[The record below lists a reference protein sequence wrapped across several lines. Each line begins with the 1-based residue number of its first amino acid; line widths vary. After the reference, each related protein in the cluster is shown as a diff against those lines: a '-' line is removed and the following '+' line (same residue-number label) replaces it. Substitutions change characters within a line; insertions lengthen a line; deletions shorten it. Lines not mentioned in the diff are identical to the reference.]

1 MAGTRFPVTA
11 NTEKSISSH
20 KPQNREEGGGMQPHS
35 TIGLP
40 RGSDMKTNAKFVP
53 NRIKNIDGIKY
64 FTEQQIKMLRASVKE
79 LADLDQ
85 AKGRVTA
92 VREWMVIDLITSS
105 GMRVAETA
113 NVRCGDLKI
122 GFSDSEVFVR
132 CGKGS
137 RSRHIQ
143 IPQSLKQHL
152 ALFLKWKQD
161 QGEATEN
168 EAHLFVGQRG
178 SWTPQAIQQVVKKH
192 LKALGLYEPGQIC
205 ACPAPFICLPCLPQK
220 PGSARGSDSLRP
232 CERSD
237 HTDLHPCQQGG
248 HSGTH

>member
-1 MAGTRFPVTA
+1 
-11 NTEKSISSH
+11 
-20 KPQNREEGGGMQPHS
+20 MQPHF

-40 RGSDMKTNAKFVP
+40 WESDMKANAKFVQ

-85 AKGRVTA
+85 TKGRVTA

-152 ALFLKWKQD
+152 ALFLKWKQS
-161 QGEATEN
+161 QGESTEN

-178 SWTPQAIQQVVKKH
+178 SWTPQAIQQVVKNISRHWKFMNG
-192 LKALGLYEPGQIC
+192 AGQPMPCAIHTPTMFIAEAWIC
-205 ACPAPFICLPCLPQK
+205 ARFRFCWAMRAFRPHRSTPMPARRTF
-220 PGSARGSDSLRP
+220 RNSLRIW
-232 CERSD
+232 
-237 HTDLHPCQQGG
+237 T
-248 HSGTH
+248 